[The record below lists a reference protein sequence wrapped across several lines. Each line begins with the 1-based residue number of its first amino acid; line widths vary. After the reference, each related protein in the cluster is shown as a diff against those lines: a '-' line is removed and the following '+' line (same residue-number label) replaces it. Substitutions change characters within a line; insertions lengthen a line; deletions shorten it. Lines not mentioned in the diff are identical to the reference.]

1 MSARAAARLSS
12 LGYEQVFRYSGGK
25 ADWMANG
32 WPIES
37 QYVDQMRAKDLAL
50 PDVPT
55 CQVDEH
61 LGEVQ
66 HRMQSS
72 GWQYC
77 VVVDENSVVLG
88 WLRSDA
94 SEKDSRARVD
104 QVMECGP
111 RTYRLNAGLEKT
123 AEYMR
128 RNNQEAVLV
137 TKSDGRLLGLL
148 KLEDVEKELLREQAE
163 ISANK

>member
-12 LGYEQVFRYSGGK
+12 LGFEQVFRYSGGK

-32 WPIES
+32 WPIEGL
-37 QYVDQMRAKDLAL
+37 YADQTRAKDLAL

-55 CQVDEH
+55 CRLDEH

-77 VVVDENSVVLG
+77 VVVDKNSVVLG
-88 WLRSDA
+88 WIRSDD
-94 SEKDSRARVD
+94 SEKDSRSRVA

-111 RTYRLNAGLEKT
+111 RTYRLDAKLEKT
-123 AEYMR
+123 VEYMR
-128 RNNQEAVLV
+128 RNSSDAVLV

-148 KLEDVEKELLREQAE
+148 KLEDVEAELRRAQTEGSTDQ
-163 ISANK
+163 

>member
-1 MSARAAARLSS
+1 MRHERQGRGAAHNPGIRASI
-12 LGYEQVFRYSGGK
+12 
-25 ADWMANG
+25 
-32 WPIES
+32 PT
-37 QYVDQMRAKDLAL
+37 RAQDLAR

-55 CQVDEH
+55 CQIDEH

-72 GWQYC
+72 GWEYC
-77 VVVDENSVVLG
+77 VVVDDNSVVLG
-88 WLRSDA
+88 WIRGDV
-94 SEKDSRARVD
+94 SEKDSRAMGE

-111 RTYRLNAGLEKT
+111 RTYRLDASLERT

-128 RNNQEAVLV
+128 RNNDAAVLV

-148 KLEDVEKELLREQAE
+148 KLEDVEKELRSAQTE
-163 ISANK
+163 ISPNQ

>member
-94 SEKDSRARVD
+94 LEKDSRARVD

-111 RTYRLNAGLEKT
+111 RTYRLDAGLEIT

-148 KLEDVEKELLREQAE
+148 KLEDVEKELLR
-163 ISANK
+163 K